1 MGGQRSGRGC
11 EEDERATRKELERL
25 ELQRKASETEKKKAS
40 MIGIEKTIREGWD
53 KVMGMVRGKRLIR
66 KETESGIK
74 VVDVG
79 EEVGADEIEIGLE
92 AFWKGMRTLR
102 FLKWRWGK
110 MRTDAASGVTN

>member
-1 MGGQRSGRGC
+1 MGGQKSGRGR

-53 KVMGMVRGKRLIR
+53 KVMGLVRGKRLIR

-92 AFWKGMRTLR
+92 AFLERDEDIEILEMEMGE
-102 FLKWRWGK
+102 
-110 MRTDAASGVTN
+110 DED